1 MRGRKPVSNEV
12 KKLRGTL
19 QPSRMRSGLKL
30 PVLTKAPPPPTWF
43 NPYMKKMYRVVCGN
57 LIDAGII
64 AVVDMPLVQ
73 SYCIELNELKMAV
86 EHLQTAE
93 AHIEVS
99 QSGYR
104 QPSPWIA
111 IKNQSIKHI
120 RELGSCFG
128 FDPLS
133 RSRFNM
139 EPEKGE
145 SEFEQMMR
153 EFDEIKDERTLKI
166 S

>member
-1 MRGRKPVSNEV
+1 MRGRKPLTSEQ

-19 QPSRMRSGLKL
+19 QPSRMKTGLKL
-30 PVLTKAPPPPTWF
+30 PALTQAPPAPTWF
-43 NPYMKKMYRVVCGN
+43 NANMKRLYRVVCAN

-64 AVVDMPLVQ
+64 AEADMPLVH
-73 SYCIELNELKMAV
+73 SYVVELNELRMAV
-86 EHLQTAE
+86 EHLQTPD

-99 QSGYR
+99 QSGYK

-111 IKNQSIKHI
+111 IKNQSIKHL
-120 RELGSCFG
+120 RELSQCFG
-128 FDPLS
+128 FDPMA
-133 RSRFNM
+133 RMRFNM
-139 EPEKGE
+139 EPEKVE